1 MGGGPFESLIRL
13 LTHDNQM
20 SELTPTAGVV
30 LAKTLDSLVMPLMS
44 MLVYIVPNFQA
55 LDVSNMVADGFTV
68 SWRVILDSIRLLALA
83 YALPFSFAGY
93 LILKN
98 REVAA

>member
-1 MGGGPFESLIRL
+1 M
-13 LTHDNQM
+13 
-20 SELTPTAGVV
+20 
-30 LAKTLDSLVMPLMS
+30 
-44 MLVYIVPNFQA
+44 
-55 LDVSNMVADGFTV
+55 LDVSNSVADGFMV
-68 SWRVILDSIRLLALA
+68 SWRVILTNSLLALG

>member
-1 MGGGPFESLIRL
+1 
-13 LTHDNQM
+13 M

-30 LAKTLDSLVMPLMS
+30 LAKTLDSLVMPVMS
-44 MLVYIVPNFQA
+44 MMVYLVPNFQA
-55 LDVSNMVADGFTV
+55 LDVSNMVADGFMV
-68 SWRVILDSIRLLALA
+68 SWRTLGLNTLLALA
-83 YALPFSFAGY
+83 YVLPFSFAGY

>member
-1 MGGGPFESLIRL
+1 M
-13 LTHDNQM
+13 
-20 SELTPTAGVV
+20 
-30 LAKTLDSLVMPLMS
+30 LAKTLDSLVMPIMS
-44 MLVYIVPNFQA
+44 MLVYLVPNFQA
-55 LDVSNMVADGFTV
+55 LDVSNMVADGFAV
-68 SWRVILDSIRLLALA
+68 SWRMIGLNTLLALA

>member
-1 MGGGPFESLIRL
+1 MIGN
-13 LTHDNQM
+13 T
-20 SELTPTAGVV
+20 
-30 LAKTLDSLVMPLMS
+30 
-44 MLVYIVPNFQA
+44 
-55 LDVSNMVADGFTV
+55 
-68 SWRVILDSIRLLALA
+68 LLALG